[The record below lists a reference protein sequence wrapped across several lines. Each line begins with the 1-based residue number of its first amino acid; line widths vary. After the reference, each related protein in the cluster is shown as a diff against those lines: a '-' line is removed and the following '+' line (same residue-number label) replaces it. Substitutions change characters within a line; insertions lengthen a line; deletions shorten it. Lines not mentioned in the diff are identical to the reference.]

1 MITMKYQE
9 KSPASSE
16 NARPS
21 VSTVA

>member
-16 NARPS
+16 NARPC